1 MLIWQFHLATKMHRL
16 ADTNKKSYHQAPNFF
31 ENVSKMALPSEITT
45 NIFGW
50 VSFDVIAR
58 GFHSLGLKSE
68 RMHLCGVCV
77 IVGPPR
83 SSLGERRGGP
93 FWSECIILI
102 WGMLFVCSSNDIP
115 RVTAHIYLPLAP
127 IKSIYLYAPVSRS
140 DHLLFIILIYS
151 QSIIHFL
158 QLSRRAEQG
167 SPRPASALFGI
178 Q

>member
-1 MLIWQFHLATKMHRL
+1 M
-16 ADTNKKSYHQAPNFF
+16 
-31 ENVSKMALPSEITT
+31 
-45 NIFGW
+45 
-50 VSFDVIAR
+50 
-58 GFHSLGLKSE
+58 
-68 RMHLCGVCV
+68 CV

-83 SSLGERRGGP
+83 SSLDERRGGP

-151 QSIIHFL
+151 QSIIHFFAT
-158 QLSRRAEQG
+158 Q
-167 SPRPASALFGI
+167 SPRRTGVPSPGISTFWHSINVYVRKASIVHRSRWRTDCWLRNGGAQRQRNQRRGLWREE
-178 Q
+178 